1 MEFTFNMNMQLLDDR
16 LEIIE
21 IAHEELGHD
30 VNHAIVISD
39 NDDVSDD
46 VGEITEQEMA
56 NDADNEDND
65 VELEVA
71 VVIESSEQE
80 EENAESGKIYV
91 DNYKVNT
98 LHILH

>member
-1 MEFTFNMNMQLLDDR
+1 MRKFC
-16 LEIIE
+16 EIKQMK
-21 IAHEELGHD
+21 LK
-30 VNHAIVISD
+30 VWK
-39 NDDVSDD
+39 
-46 VGEITEQEMA
+46 
-56 NDADNEDND
+56 D